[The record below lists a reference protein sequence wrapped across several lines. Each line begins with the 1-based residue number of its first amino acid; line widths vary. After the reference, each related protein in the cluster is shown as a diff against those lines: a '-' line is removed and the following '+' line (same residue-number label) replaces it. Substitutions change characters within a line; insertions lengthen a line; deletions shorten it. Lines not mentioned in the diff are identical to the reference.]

1 MMRNRF
7 YEELLQKGR
16 ARSIKDDLEL
26 LAGSHR
32 QEMKESIYRDI
43 IEDLPVLIC
52 RFLPED
58 GILTLVNKTYCECFG
73 KTRAEL
79 IGKSFLILIPSEEHE
94 FVRKQYGSLSKD
106 KPETTH
112 EVSVLTPMG
121 RRWQR
126 WTEQAIFDDNGEI
139 VEIQAIGE
147 DITDRRWAEKEL
159 RRSEERYRAIFE
171 NTGTATIIIE
181 EDTTISLANTHFEAL
196 SGYFREELEWKKSWT
211 EFILKQDLEMMKKYH
226 AQRRVDPGLAPR
238 EYEFRFINRQGDVR
252 DIVLN
257 VRMIP
262 GTKQSVASCLDI
274 TGRKKAEIA
283 LRQSEEKYRRIL
295 EDMEDSYYE
304 VDLAGNLTFFNPA
317 GMKTIGYE
325 YDELLGKSFKDIM
338 DKANAGKVYDV
349 FHRVFLTGEPAKEFD
364 WVLVKK
370 NGEKFIVETSVS
382 LRRDPAGNIIGF
394 RGIVRDVTQ
403 RKRGEDALRQSEQR
417 YRMLAENVREVI
429 WTMDYDLDITYIS
442 PSVESLLGYTY
453 EEAKSL
459 LLRNLLT
466 PESYRLA
473 MSTFTKDFGYK
484 QTREQHDPF
493 HYIALEL
500 QHIRKDGS
508 KVWTEVTLNHLLS
521 EEGVP
526 VGLIAVTRDISER
539 KIAEGEKRRLE
550 GQLLQ
555 AERMKAVG
563 TLAGGI
569 AHDFNNLLMGIQGNA
584 SLMLMDIDSNHPY
597 YERMKNVEEY
607 VRKGSE
613 LTRQLLGFARGG
625 KYEVKPTDLG
635 DLIRKSSV
643 MFERTKKEIRIRID
657 TQPELWTVEVDQ
669 GQIEQALL
677 NLYVNAWQAMPGG
690 GELAVVLNNA
700 VVDDALAET
709 HQIRPGRYVSIS
721 ITDNGVGMDEMTKQ
735 RIFEPF
741 FTTKKMGR
749 GTGLG
754 LASVYGIVRN
764 HGGVIEVE
772 SARGKGSTFVI
783 FLPASDKAVKEES
796 KTVEDILFG
805 NETIL
810 LVDDEEMIV
819 EVGSQMLER
828 LGYTVM
834 IAHNGHEA
842 VEIFR
847 KNHTGIDLVI
857 MDMIMPEMGGGQ
869 AFKGLKEIDP
879 DVCVVLSSGYS
890 IDGQAKEILDQGCRG
905 FIQKPFDLK
914 DLSGKI
920 RKILDERDNTQP
932 VPVLA

>member
-1 MMRNRF
+1 
-7 YEELLQKGR
+7 Y
-16 ARSIKDDLEL
+16 
-26 LAGSHR
+26 
-32 QEMKESIYRDI
+32 
-43 IEDLPVLIC
+43 
-52 RFLPED
+52 LPED
-58 GILTLVNKTYCECFG
+58 GILTLVNNTYCECFG
-73 KTRAEL
+73 KSRDEL
-79 IGKSFLILIPSEEHE
+79 IGHSFLNLVPSEEHE
-94 FVRKQYGSLSKD
+94 LIRKQYRSLNKNN
-106 KPETTH
+106 PEKTH
-112 EVSVLTPMG
+112 ELTVLTPMG

-126 WTEQAIFDDNGEI
+126 WTEQAIFDDNGDV
-139 VEIQAIGE
+139 VEIQAVGE
-147 DITDRRWAEKEL
+147 DITDRRWAENEL
-159 RRSEERYRAIFE
+159 RQSEERYRAIFE
-171 NTGTATIIIE
+171 NTGTATIITE

-196 SGYFREELEWKKSWT
+196 SGYYREEIEWKKSWT
-211 EFILKQDLEMMKKYH
+211 EFIVKQDLELMKKYH
-226 AQRRVDPGLAPR
+226 AQRRVDPASVPR
-238 EYEFRFINRQGDVR
+238 EYEFRFINRQGEIR

-262 GTKQSVASCLDI
+262 GTRQSVASCLDI
-274 TGRKKAEIA
+274 TERKQAEVA
-283 LRQSEEKYRRIL
+283 LRQSEETYRSIL

-317 GMKTIGYE
+317 GIKTIGYDYE
-325 YDELLGKSFKDIM
+325 ELLGKNFKNIM
-338 DKANAGKVYDV
+338 DKSNSDKVFEV
-349 FHRVFLTGEPAKEFD
+349 FHRVFLTGEPAKECD
-364 WVLVKK
+364 WVLVRK
-370 NGEKFIVETSVS
+370 NGEKIIVETSVS
-382 LRRDPAGNIIGF
+382 LRRDSAGNIIGF
-394 RGIVRDVTQ
+394 RGIVRDVTE
-403 RKRGEDALRQSEQR
+403 RKHGEDALRESERR

-429 WTMDYDLDITYIS
+429 WTMDYDLNITYIS

-453 EEAKSL
+453 QEARSL
-459 LLRNLLT
+459 LLKNLLA
-466 PESYRLA
+466 PESFRLA
-473 MSTFTKDFGYK
+473 LSTFKKDFGYK
-484 QTREQHDPF
+484 DTRENDDPF
-493 HYIALEL
+493 QYITLEL

-508 KVWTEVTLNHLLS
+508 KVWTEVTMNHLLS

-526 VGLIAVTRDISER
+526 VGLMAVTRDISDR
-539 KIAEGEKRRLE
+539 KIAEEEKRKLE

-584 SLMLMDIDSNHPY
+584 SLMLMDIDSNHPHF
-597 YERMKNVEEY
+597 ERIKNVEQY
-607 VRKGSE
+607 VRRGSE

-635 DLIRKSSV
+635 DLIQKSSV
-643 MFERTKKEIRIRID
+643 MFERTRKEIRFRIEI
-657 TQPELWTVEVDQ
+657 QPELWSVEVDQ
-669 GQIEQALL
+669 GQIEQVLL

-690 GELAVVLNNA
+690 GELVVVLSNE
-700 VVDDALAET
+700 VLDKVFVESR
-709 HQIRPGRYVSIS
+709 QIKAGRYVCIS
-721 ITDNGVGMDEMTKQ
+721 ITDNGVGMDETTKQ

-772 SARGKGSTFVI
+772 SAKGKGSTFI
-783 FLPASDKAVKEES
+783 IHIPASEKAVAEE
-796 KTVEDILFG
+796 KKPVENIFFG

-810 LVDDEEMIV
+810 LVDDEEMII

-834 IAHNGHEA
+834 IARNGHEA
-842 VEIFR
+842 VKIFR
-847 KNHTGIDLVI
+847 ENHASIDMVI

-869 AFKGLKEIDP
+869 TYQMLKEIVP

-890 IDGQAKEILDQGCRG
+890 IDGQAKDIIDQGCRG

-920 RKILDERDNTQP
+920 RK
-932 VPVLA
+932 VLEDKGSVHIQSVS